1 MREKFVPG
9 QSQRI
14 LLLPEWKKLSSR
26 RKPIE
31 RNNDFEIQQTC
42 ASRTKLRAAEDEAA
56 LHSSALEEREI
67 VQPPTNY
74 RNARASSRRTGPSA
88 TFLFLHA
95 TENNSTDSFSAA
107 QIFLSEND

>member
-42 ASRTKLRAAEDEAA
+42 ANRTHLRAAEDEAA

-74 RNARASSRRTGPSA
+74 GPLLGEPVLLQHFFFCTRRKTIPV
-88 TFLFLHA
+88 
-95 TENNSTDSFSAA
+95 DSFSAA